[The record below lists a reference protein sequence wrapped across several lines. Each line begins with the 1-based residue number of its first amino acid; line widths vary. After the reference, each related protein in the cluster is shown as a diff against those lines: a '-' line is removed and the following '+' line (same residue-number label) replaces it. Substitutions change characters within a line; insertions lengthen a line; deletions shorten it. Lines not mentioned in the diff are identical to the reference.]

1 VAAAEAAAHSLKNAK
16 EFHEDTKQSDAA
28 ELNNFET
35 TLTKA
40 GKNQRNRETVAASLK
55 ARMDEIESQLHKAK
69 AKQGT
74 VEAASKALQ
83 EELEVLKQ
91 RVEGPLAKA
100 LPECAKRLQDAQ
112 RAVEDGK
119 FQGEKEQAPLRHAE
133 EAEAQLLKTHQAA
146 EASLVQ
152 ALDEAQMA
160 AAEAHEEV
168 VVPTEDKSAKEESD
182 FLVKS
187 SESRLADREKQAKEA
202 QDAHKAALVAAE
214 GAKED
219 FAEAQAAD
227 NSAKQDA
234 DSDSEAEEDPAIA
247 EREAT
252 MESLEA
258 RANDLQ
264 HVADEK
270 KKASSA
276 AAAALKAAT
285 DELAALKTSQKEGRA
300 AAAPTRPID
309 EMVRE
314 ELATSSKGLQV
325 RRDKEGS
332 ILQEAQLKMAEWLQ
346 QKECLGADLHRAE
359 LEVAVAK
366 ENVQAT
372 KDLAKTFGR
381 GGA

>member
-1 VAAAEAAAHSLKNAK
+1 
-16 EFHEDTKQSDAA
+16 
-28 ELNNFET
+28 
-35 TLTKA
+35 
-40 GKNQRNRETVAASLK
+40 
-55 ARMDEIESQLHKAK
+55 MDEIESQLHKAK

-83 EELEVLKQ
+83 EELEILKQ

-112 RAVEDGK
+112 RAVEDAK

-133 EAEAQLLKTHQAA
+133 EAEAQVLKTHQAA

-160 AAEAHEEV
+160 AAEAHEEAL
-168 VVPTEDKSAKEESD
+168 VPTEDKSATEESN

-202 QDAHKAALVAAE
+202 LDAHKAALAAAA
-214 GAKED
+214 GAEEELVK
-219 FAEAQAAD
+219 AQAAD

-234 DSDSEAEEDPAIA
+234 DSDSEAEEDQSMA
-247 EREAT
+247 ERKAT

-258 RANDLQ
+258 RAFDLQ
-264 HVADEK
+264 HVVYEK

-276 AAAALKAAT
+276 AAAALNAAT
-285 DELAALKTSQKEGRA
+285 DELAALKTSQKEARA
-300 AAAPTRPID
+300 AAAPARPI
-309 EMVRE
+309 EEVVRE
-314 ELATSSKGLQV
+314 ELATSNKGLQV
-325 RRDKEGS
+325 RREKEGS

-346 QKECLGADLHRAE
+346 QKERLVADLHRAE
-359 LEVAVAK
+359 LEVDVAK
-366 ENVQAT
+366 EDVQAT